1 MKVKNEH
8 VIPGQVSLLCFH
20 QIHPHQTNPRHTV
33 EGIFFLQY
41 PQTPFPVSGNLFLP
55 FKSASNL
62 FVHIFGSH
70 LNFSNL

>member
-8 VIPGQVSLLCFH
+8 VIPGQVSILCFH
-20 QIHPHQTNPRHTV
+20 QIHHHKTNHHHTV
-33 EGIFFLQY
+33 AGIFFLQY
-41 PQTPFPVSGNLFLP
+41 PPPIPVSGNLFLP